1 MTNNVAS
8 TIAALTSAVL
18 IAGCSSSTQG
28 TGSSSR
34 PPASSSASSSSS
46 SPVDAD
52 ALRQQVAAAMKA
64 ASTFHL
70 VGNVM
75 DDNGKPLALDI
86 HFGVRKT
93 DGSITQN
100 GQKIELINP
109 GGASVYFRAPDAL
122 WRQFGGAA
130 AVALLHGK
138 WVKVPAADKR
148 FAELAAS
155 FDKDNFIAAMT
166 SDGSSQ
172 HKLRKVGT
180 SSVGGVPATEY
191 KSSGGSEIYLAATGS
206 PVILKIVDPS
216 SGGGTMTF
224 SDYDKP
230 YPFAPPPASKTVDFA
245 KLEGH

>member
-1 MTNNVAS
+1 MTSNVAS

-28 TGSSSR
+28 AGSSSR
-34 PPASSSASSSSS
+34 PPASSSASSSSG

-52 ALRQQVAAAMKA
+52 ALRQQIAAAMKA
-64 ASTFHL
+64 ASMFHL

-75 DDNGKPLALDI
+75 DDDGKPLALDI

-93 DGSITQN
+93 DGSVTQN
-100 GQKIELINP
+100 RQKIELINP

-122 WRQFGGAA
+122 WRQYGGAA

-155 FDKDNFIAAMT
+155 FDKDNFVAAMT
-166 SDGSSQ
+166 SDGASQ
-172 HKLRKVGT
+172 HKWREVGT

-191 KSSGGSEIYLAATGS
+191 KSSAGSEIYLAATGS
-206 PVILKIVDPS
+206 PVILKVVDPS

-224 SDYDKP
+224 SDYGKP
-230 YPFAPPPASKTVDFA
+230 YPFAPPPASETVDFA
-245 KLEGH
+245 KLEGR

>member
-1 MTNNVAS
+1 VANNVAS

-28 TGSSSR
+28 TGSSSGS
-34 PPASSSASSSSS
+34 PASSSASSASS

-70 VGNVM
+70 VGNVT

-86 HFGVRKT
+86 HFGVRRT

-122 WRQFGGAA
+122 WRQYGGAA

-148 FAELAAS
+148 FAELASS
-155 FDKDNFIAAMT
+155 FDKDNIVAAMT

-172 HKLRKVGT
+172 RELRKVGT

-191 KSSGGSEIYLAATGS
+191 KSSAGSQIYLAATGS
-206 PVILKIVDPS
+206 PVILKIADAS

-224 SDYDKP
+224 SDYGKP
-230 YPFAPPPASKTVDFA
+230 YPFAPPPASETVDFA

>member
-1 MTNNVAS
+1 
-8 TIAALTSAVL
+8 
-18 IAGCSSSTQG
+18 
-28 TGSSSR
+28 
-34 PPASSSASSSSS
+34 
-46 SPVDAD
+46 
-52 ALRQQVAAAMKA
+52 MKA

-70 VGNVM
+70 LGDVT

-86 HFGVRKT
+86 HFGVHKT

-109 GGASVYFRAPDAL
+109 SGASVYFRAPDAL
-122 WRQFGGAA
+122 WRQVGGAA

-138 WVKVPAADKR
+138 WVKVPATDKR
-148 FAELAAS
+148 FAELAGS
-155 FDKDNFIAAMT
+155 FDKDDFIAAMT

-172 HKLRKVGT
+172 RTLRKVGT
-180 SSVGGVPATEY
+180 RSVGGVPATEY
-191 KSSGGSEIYLAATGS
+191 KSSDGSQIYLAATGS
-206 PVILKIVDPS
+206 PVILKIVNTS

-230 YPFAPPPASKTVDFA
+230 YQFAPPPASETVDFA

>member
-18 IAGCSSSTQG
+18 IAGCTSSTQG
-28 TGSSSR
+28 TGSSSS
-34 PPASSSASSSSS
+34 PPASSPASPSS

-52 ALRQQVAAAMKA
+52 ALRQQVEAAIKT

-70 VGNVM
+70 VGNVT
-75 DDNGKPLALDI
+75 DDNRKPLALDI
-86 HFGVRKT
+86 HFGVHQT

-122 WRQFGGAA
+122 WRQYGSA

-138 WVKVPAADKR
+138 WVKLPAADQR
-148 FAELAAS
+148 FTELASS

-172 HKLRKVGT
+172 HTLRKVGT

-191 KSSGGSEIYLAATGS
+191 KSSDGSQIYLAATGS
-206 PVILKIVDPS
+206 PVILKIEDPS
-216 SGGGTMTF
+216 RGGGTMTF

-230 YPFAPPPASKTVDFA
+230 YPFAPPAPSETVDFA

>member
-1 MTNNVAS
+1 
-8 TIAALTSAVL
+8 
-18 IAGCSSSTQG
+18 
-28 TGSSSR
+28 
-34 PPASSSASSSSS
+34 
-46 SPVDAD
+46 
-52 ALRQQVAAAMKA
+52 MKA

-70 VGNVM
+70 VGNVT

-86 HFGVRKT
+86 HFGVHKT

-100 GQKIELINP
+100 GRKIELINP

-122 WRQFGGAA
+122 WRQYGGAA

-138 WVKVPAADKR
+138 WVNVPAADKR
-148 FAELAAS
+148 FAELAGS

-172 HKLRKVGT
+172 RKLRKVGT

-191 KSSGGSEIYLAATGS
+191 KSSDGSEIYLAATGS
-206 PVILKIVDPS
+206 PVILKIVDAS

-230 YPFAPPPASKTVDFA
+230 YPFAPPPASETVDFA